1 MARYIDDTTTQEFA
15 TWQDFEQEN
24 QRQWFE
30 EDFSEAHMCAMFP
43 AATEYFRASHML
55 EDIPF

>member
-1 MARYIDDTTTQEFA
+1 MARYIDDTTSLEFA

-30 EDFSEAHMCAMFP
+30 EEFSEQELCDYFP
-43 AATEYFRASHML
+43 ACTEHFRALHMG
-55 EDIPF
+55 DTPF